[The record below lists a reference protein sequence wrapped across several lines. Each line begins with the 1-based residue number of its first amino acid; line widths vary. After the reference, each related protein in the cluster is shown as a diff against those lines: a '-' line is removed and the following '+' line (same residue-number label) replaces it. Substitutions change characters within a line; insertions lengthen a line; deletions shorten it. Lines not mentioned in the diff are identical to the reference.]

1 MGKHYSRKRF
11 NPGQKHALN
20 DKLREA
26 ERKRRPIPSLDTWMD
41 SFDFGAVGSNMRPN
55 AYKGQYDRANEN
67 YWVARD
73 DAEDEDGLDD
83 VEGYELPEEKQGYL
97 RQDFNWAY
105 GEPGSEGG
113 DYGNPETALG
123 DYDGDKPED
132 NMGSAWTER
141 MDELV
146 HKGKASYYRANAR
159 SAANS
164 PLLIRDVHRYNKKAK
179 EAQAQ
184 GEQSEKNATHL
195 ERIFRKEHK
204 KPAFDS
210 GYNTGYPKS
219 PTIGEI
225 TVPKGQE
232 EAYGGAK
239 FWYQKNKDKFN
250 K

>member
-1 MGKHYSRKRF
+1 
-11 NPGQKHALN
+11 
-20 DKLREA
+20 
-26 ERKRRPIPSLDTWMD
+26 
-41 SFDFGAVGSNMRPN
+41 
-55 AYKGQYDRANEN
+55 
-67 YWVARD
+67 
-73 DAEDEDGLDD
+73 
-83 VEGYELPEEKQGYL
+83 
-97 RQDFNWAY
+97 
-105 GEPGSEGG
+105 
-113 DYGNPETALG
+113 
-123 DYDGDKPED
+123 
-132 NMGSAWTER
+132 

-239 FWYQKNKDKFN
+239 F
-250 K
+250 